1 METSDEGLI
10 VSFKQSG
17 FKEHVEDER
26 YPWIIPL
33 DYAIVVNGK
42 NIVTGLHILQTEE
55 ENLNIPIEGLEEGNL
70 FFPSRDWSFL
80 VVLIRNVRLL
90 R

>member
-10 VSFKQSG
+10 VSLKQSG

-42 NIVTGLHILQTEE
+42 NIVTGLHILQTE
-55 ENLNIPIEGLEEGNL
+55 
-70 FFPSRDWSFL
+70 
-80 VVLIRNVRLL
+80 
-90 R
+90 